1 MPASVGKNDWEAWV
15 SCRARAVRK
24 ASCSACGWML
34 KTRGFLGERIH
45 VGRAGHVR
53 QGARSKRMTTTGWPC
68 RLGVVVHLTL
78 VCPCGQ
84 RAVQV
89 CQSKTKSVVA

>member
-1 MPASVGKNDWEAWV
+1 
-15 SCRARAVRK
+15 
-24 ASCSACGWML
+24 
-34 KTRGFLGERIH
+34 
-45 VGRAGHVR
+45 
-53 QGARSKRMTTTGWPC
+53 MTTTGWPC

-89 CQSKTKSVVA
+89 CREAAKTLLVVSHDEAVLAAGDRLLDMTMINARAEAAG